1 MNDRG
6 IERQEQRNERMEGER
21 EQRKEGGE
29 DIDRGRKRQRNE
41 GMGRGNKEGTEGRTQ
56 REGRMMD

>member
-56 REGRMMD
+56 TEGRMMD